1 MDRLAEAGVTW
12 AAQDTHP
19 WQLFAMKLHEMFLG
33 VLRDRKGADDEAGSL
48 FPTNH
53 RKEPRNTYPWHLLQL
68 PQPRGVPTAP
78 PVLGAIPR
86 EWQWGPDLPPMV
98 IRWTTELQWLKMPPA
113 ERRRPLAHWQVSY
126 MELALDF
133 EAYAGR
139 QLPPAQQSRFV
150 GGEMPLQEKAR
161 VLRLITSLM
170 GRAIGQDTILP
181 AKMTNHCKTLI
192 PMGAGLVMGLEGRP
206 LFTRPLEVSR
216 HLQRL
221 RTYGEERWARRQ
233 RSKQAQKKAR
243 RDRRRAPSRN
253 ATQRRR
259 RTGGGARQKEG
270 PSALRCTTAR
280 TSMRN
285 PQYRMAGGTPPFQVV
300 DTGPENG
307 SQEPH
312 TIRFTPQHAR
322 TLQRR
327 PETHK
332 RRRKTWVCEAH
343 GHPPCRACA
352 LAHRGVRYCCA
363 RGHQG
368 HPRVPAMCPPA
379 AGRAPTPL
387 RRLGA
392 RRASQRTPGR
402 GEGGQP
408 PAPKR
413 RVTHTPVRGGGA
425 HTRGAQRPEPVPPPA
440 RGDEATEGRDTSP
453 GRPAGQTST
462 PAGAA
467 WACRH

>member
-1 MDRLAEAGVTW
+1 ML
-12 AAQDTHP
+12 
-19 WQLFAMKLHEMFLG
+19 
-33 VLRDRKGADDEAGSL
+33 
-48 FPTNH
+48 PT
-53 RKEPRNTYPWHLLQL
+53 
-68 PQPRGVPTAP
+68 
-78 PVLGAIPR
+78 
-86 EWQWGPDLPPMV
+86 
-98 IRWTTELQWLKMPPA
+98 
-113 ERRRPLAHWQVSY
+113 ERRRPQAHWQVSY

-139 QLPPAQQSRFV
+139 QLPPAPQSRFV

-161 VLRLITSLM
+161 VLRLITTLM
-170 GRAIGQDTILP
+170 GRAVGQDTILP

-206 LFTRPLEVSR
+206 FFTRPLEVSR

-221 RTYGEERWARRQ
+221 RAYGEERWAQRQ
-233 RSKQAQKKAR
+233 RSKQTQKKAR
-243 RDRRRAPSRN
+243 RDRAQGAKPQRN
-253 ATQRRR
+253 PATPADRRR
-259 RTGGGARQKEG
+259 CPAKGGARR
-270 PSALRCTTAR
+270 SA
-280 TSMRN
+280 
-285 PQYRMAGGTPPFQVV
+285 PHYGTDFYAKPTVPDGTRHPPFQVV

-322 TLQRR
+322 TRQHR

-413 RVTHTPVRGGGA
+413 RVTHTPVRGGGGDTPGA
-425 HTRGAQRPEPVPPPA
+425 PGAQSQPHPWRTGAKRRREETPLQGGPPGKRARRPERHGHA
-440 RGDEATEGRDTSP
+440 GTEVS
-453 GRPAGQTST
+453 
-462 PAGAA
+462 
-467 WACRH
+467 

>member
-1 MDRLAEAGVTW
+1 
-12 AAQDTHP
+12 
-19 WQLFAMKLHEMFLG
+19 
-33 VLRDRKGADDEAGSL
+33 
-48 FPTNH
+48 
-53 RKEPRNTYPWHLLQL
+53 
-68 PQPRGVPTAP
+68 
-78 PVLGAIPR
+78 
-86 EWQWGPDLPPMV
+86 
-98 IRWTTELQWLKMPPA
+98 
-113 ERRRPLAHWQVSY
+113 

-139 QLPPAQQSRFV
+139 QLPPAPQFRFV
-150 GGEMPLQEKAR
+150 GGEMPLHEKAR
-161 VLRLITSLM
+161 VLRLVTSLM
-170 GRAIGQDTILP
+170 ARSIGRDTILP

-221 RTYGEERWARRQ
+221 RTYGEERWAQRQ

-243 RDRRRAPSRN
+243 RDRAQGAKPQRNPAAP
-253 ATQRRR
+253 AERRR
-259 RTGGGARQKEG
+259 YPAKAGAKR
-270 PSALRCTTAR
+270 SALH
-280 TSMRN
+280 
-285 PQYRMAGGTPPFQVV
+285 YGTDFYAKPTVPDGRGRPPFQVV

-312 TIRFTPQHAR
+312 PIHFTPQHAR
-322 TLQRR
+322 TRQHR

-343 GHPPCRACA
+343 RHPPCRACA

-387 RRLGA
+387 RRLGT
-392 RRASQRTPGR
+392 RRASQRAPGR
-402 GEGGQP
+402 GGGATPSPQEARDAHTGEG
-408 PAPKR
+408 
-413 RVTHTPVRGGGA
+413 GGGA
-425 HTRGAQRPEPVPPPA
+425 HTRGARRPEPVPPPA
-440 RGDEATEGRDTSP
+440 RGGEATEGRDTSP

-467 WACRH
+467 QACRH